1 MKFDIYSLEKTYD
14 QFKEKSI
21 SSRVFRY
28 VELLVE
34 FKKHQNFYTID
45 PIGYSVERRKVF
57 KLSWGIGQKKVM
69 IWSQMHGD
77 ETTGTTAL
85 LDVLNFFQENDPLA
99 QFLNARLD
107 ISFIPMLN
115 PDGAENFQRRN
126 AIDIDLNR
134 DARALQSPEIRIL
147 FDQVQQF
154 RPDILFNLHDQRSMY
169 HVGSTPKPAV
179 FSFLAPAEDAQR
191 TITKNRKKTMG
202 FIACIEKQ
210 LSLLIPGMIGR
221 YSDEFYPTA
230 TGDCFQQLG
239 YPCIL
244 FEAGYYPNDL
254 QKQQSRKYNALA
266 VLAGFYTLAVEEDLG
281 QYYQYYLSI
290 PENGKK
296 LFDKIYRQMKIR
308 KGSIELTVDIGLMIE
323 ERYNIRTHELNFIL
337 RIVEIGDLRQFFG
350 REEIQTDG
358 KFYLGEDGSTY
369 PQLGGSDAFQLV

>member
-1 MKFDIYSLEKTYD
+1 MFDIHSLEKTYD
-14 QFKEKSI
+14 QFKEKNI
-21 SSRVFRY
+21 SSRVFRH

-34 FKKHQNFYTID
+34 LKKYQNLCTID
-45 PIGYSVERRKVF
+45 PIGYSVERRGVF
-57 KLSWGIGQKKVM
+57 KLSWGTGQKKVM

-77 ETTGTTAL
+77 ETTGTIAL

-99 QFLNARLD
+99 QFLSARLE

-115 PDGAENFQRRN
+115 PDGAEKFQRRN
-126 AIDIDLNR
+126 AINIDLNR

-147 FDQVQQF
+147 FNQVQQL
-154 RPDILFNLHDQRSMY
+154 RPDILFNLHDQRSIY
-169 HVGSTPKPAV
+169 HVGSTPQPAV
-179 FSFLAPAEDAQR
+179 LSFLAPAEDAQR

-202 FIACIEKQ
+202 LIACIEKE
-210 LSLLIPGMIGR
+210 LSLVIPNMIGR

-266 VLAGFYTLAVEEDLG
+266 ILAGFYILAVEEDLG
-281 QYYQYYLSI
+281 RYHSYYFSI

-296 LFDKIYRQMKIR
+296 LLDKIYRQLRIR
-308 KGSIELTVDIGLMIE
+308 NGSIELTVDIGLMINE
-323 ERYNIRTHELNFIL
+323 QYNSRTHELHFIPQ
-337 RIVEIGDLRQFFG
+337 IMEIGDLIQFFG

-358 KFYLGEDGSTY
+358 KYYLGEDGSTY
-369 PQLGGSDAFQLV
+369 PQLGRSDAFQLV